1 MRKSFS
7 SGDDIVWRGPKLTG
21 LLLLSLVAVATT
33 ACTAKTSE
41 SESMNASAK
50 IGDASAQH
58 KPLRNLNPP
67 PMKAYDIRVV
77 LKDPPGPFAEAVAAA
92 QYDVANAT
100 ECGDPQPMSGAIP
113 RISSSEPIELTKL
126 SETEYTARVYVDRI
140 LDEDYYGRGT
150 CRWELVEAR
159 VALTGSADSTAT
171 TYVTALTAD
180 AIIQQSFDK
189 IFFSSIHY
197 PGVDIEDYTNFG
209 RKTLN
214 GVADHMKGKFFE
226 VEMSATEAIQ

>member
-1 MRKSFS
+1 MRKSVS
-7 SGDDIVWRGPKLTG
+7 SGDDIVWSGPKLTI

-33 ACTAKTSE
+33 ACTSKTSE

-50 IGDASAQH
+50 IGDTSTQH
-58 KPLRNLNPP
+58 EPLRNLNPS

-77 LKDPPGPFAEAVAAA
+77 LKDPPGPFAEVVAAA
-92 QYDVANAT
+92 QYDVANAA
-100 ECGDPQPMSGAIP
+100 ECGEPQPLSGAIP

-197 PGVDIEDYTNFG
+197 PRVDIENYTNFG

-214 GVADHMKGKFFE
+214 GVADHMKGTFFE
-226 VEMSATEAIQ
+226 VEMSATEARQ